1 MAVVPTEDPACLAY
15 CIREDE
21 EASDCLTLGSSD
33 SNIEEIRKPK
43 VKAILKEL
51 AELKRREAECYDKLA
66 DALPDMTDSEVVL
79 VGKKVKSS
87 KLPSCVEQMYHCIGN
102 LRNIRVALAMGE

>member
-15 CIREDE
+15 CVQEDE
-21 EASDCLTLGSSD
+21 EASDCLTIGSSNSD
-33 SNIEEIRKPK
+33 IEEIRKPE

-51 AELKRREAECYDKLA
+51 TELKHKEAECYDKLA

-79 VGKKVKSS
+79 VGEKVLS
-87 KLPSCVEQMYHCIGN
+87 LIHI
-102 LRNIRVALAMGE
+102 